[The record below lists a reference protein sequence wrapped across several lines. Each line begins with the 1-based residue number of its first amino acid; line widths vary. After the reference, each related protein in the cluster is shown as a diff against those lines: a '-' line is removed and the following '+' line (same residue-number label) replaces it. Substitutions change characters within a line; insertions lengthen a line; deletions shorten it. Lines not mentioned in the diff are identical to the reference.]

1 MRRRIDRPPFR
12 FPFRVHRSAFIAC
25 FLAFLFSLSICVAF
39 GNAQEKPKQKLQEWQ
54 IDGILAALD
63 DGYSGVKQ
71 KAFEK
76 LGEFD
81 AEDLKAFPK
90 QSEEIGK
97 RAIDILNNRQED
109 SSLRSRAA
117 EALGRVGKTND
128 AAVQVLTAI
137 LNNRQEASSLRIS
150 VIVVLGNLGKTHDM
164 MVPVLADIL
173 KNSKESSY
181 TRSKAA
187 EALGNLGKT
196 YDRAVQVLINFLNNR
211 EEVPLLRG
219 SAAVALG
226 NLGKTHDRVV
236 QVLADF
242 LKNREEVFEVR
253 SSAAVALGNLGKTHD
268 RALQILTDF
277 LNNRQE
283 APSLRS
289 KVASVLGNLGKTHDR
304 VVEVLTDI
312 FNNSKETRALRS
324 SAAVALGNLGKTH
337 DSVVPVL
344 VEILKNE
351 EEPSYTRSRA
361 AEALGHV
368 GKTNDTA
375 VQGLTAILNN
385 RQEAADV
392 RSSAVEALG
401 RVGKTNDTAV
411 QVLTNVLK
419 NSQEASSLRSIAT
432 VAVGNRIPLLVSDVF
447 IFIERTYDRSSS
459 DFNDMRFAAYFYGRG
474 NSEIKTLL
482 KWIGSPKRES
492 IPTQLNHDEAKKTLE
507 VFAKAWEPSREFPN
521 SRAELAGAIAEVAKM
536 VRWQTGDMPLLEQHY
551 KNLSDAKSKSA
562 DSVKAALDSLTVWK
576 YVNQF
581 RNIVATHLT
590 FWVALIFAYPQSP
603 QVQAIFFWNPWVRK
617 IGGAGYVGFLLAW
630 VPFLRRKL
638 FEPFRDSLLADAKLH
653 SFNPDAYFP
662 DSAVTLKDTN
672 QPQPLPTVFPE
683 IKGQS
688 ILEGDSGLGKTLF
701 LRHLV
706 KASQRIVVYLPAE
719 KCEKGVIEAIQAKLH
734 GQAQDADFL
743 RTLIYSGAIDI
754 CIDGLNEV
762 SADTRATISDFVER
776 YFKGNILM
784 TTQPIEWSPPST
796 AKTYVLQPL
805 RPDQI
810 QSFLVLRQ
818 AVLPVSATYVQ
829 DCDRYLQSAL
839 SPNQS
844 SEERIAAQRIL
855 SNPMDLT
862 IVAQMLAQGRTPDLF
877 RLQEQQYNLMASEYR
892 QIYSSEFPLKSFSEA
907 IYQHRLNDEPALPA
921 DEFYNELICMEDDK
935 HKMVISRQWKDP
947 KGEIQKEW
955 YFRHDKIAEFFI
967 VQTFLGDSET
977 AKSRMYEHLGDPR
990 FRGVYFLLATFLSI
1004 DAAQALRET
1013 LIQYAADTKDH
1024 TVSDT
1029 FVQLLR
1035 TRKA

>member
-54 IDGILAALD
+54 INGILAALD

-76 LGEFD
+76 LVEFD
-81 AEDLKAFPK
+81 AEHLKAFSK

-97 RAIDILNNRQED
+97 RAIDLAKNAQEGSKLRYKAVLALGSLGETDPSIVEVLCNWVKNVEQDSNLRLDAAYALGNLSKADASAVSILSDVLKNPKENAY
-109 SSLRSRAA
+109 LRSIAA
-117 EALGRVGKTND
+117 GTLVNWSKNDTNLIQFLSNLVTNSKED
-128 AAVQVLTAI
+128 FY
-137 LNNRQEASSLRIS
+137 LRIS
-150 VIVVLGNLGKTHDM
+150 VAEELKKLGKANPTVMKTLSGLREKVKQEGGLRIRPTAKSEQLNNSQMSIVRVLSDI
-164 MVPVLADIL
+164 VTSSKEDPVSANLAAYALDHL
-173 KNSKESSY
+173 SGANSKVVQALSNAIKSPKQDLSLRIRA
-181 TRSKAA
+181 TF
-187 EALGNLGKT
+187 ALGEIQPL
-196 YDRAVQVLINFLNNR
+196 DLSQIFVFINH
-211 EEVPLLRG
+211 
-219 SAAVALG
+219 
-226 NLGKTHDRVV
+226 THATAYED
-236 QVLADF
+236 
-242 LKNREEVFEVR
+242 
-253 SSAAVALGNLGKTHD
+253 
-268 RALQILTDF
+268 
-277 LNNRQE
+277 
-283 APSLRS
+283 
-289 KVASVLGNLGKTHDR
+289 
-304 VVEVLTDI
+304 
-312 FNNSKETRALRS
+312 FNNS
-324 SAAVALGNLGKTH
+324 
-337 DSVVPVL
+337 
-344 VEILKNE
+344 
-351 EEPSYTRSRA
+351 
-361 AEALGHV
+361 
-368 GKTNDTA
+368 
-375 VQGLTAILNN
+375 
-385 RQEAADV
+385 
-392 RSSAVEALG
+392 
-401 RVGKTNDTAV
+401 
-411 QVLTNVLK
+411 
-419 NSQEASSLRSIAT
+419 
-432 VAVGNRIPLLVSDVF
+432 
-447 IFIERTYDRSSS
+447 
-459 DFNDMRFAAYFYGRG
+459 RFAAYYYGRG
-474 NSEIKTLL
+474 ETDIRILMR
-482 KWIGSPKRES
+482 WIGRP
-492 IPTQLNHDEAKKTLE
+492 D
-507 VFAKAWEPSREFPN
+507 VFPDAEKLTDNDRRNALKVFQKAWEPSRDFPN
-521 SRAELAGAIAEVAKM
+521 PRAELARAIASVTSKGNWRTSDAA
-536 VRWQTGDMPLLEQHY
+536 LLEQHY
-551 KNLSDAKSKSA
+551 KNLSSNKFSEA
-562 DSVKAALDSLTVWK
+562 DTVKAAIDSLIVWK
-576 YVNQF
+576 SINQF
-581 RNIVATHLT
+581 RNIVAAHLA
-590 FWVALIFAYPQSP
+590 FWVGLIFLYPKYAWI
-603 QVQAIFFWNPWVRK
+603 QAIFFWNPWVRK

-662 DSAVTLKDTN
+662 NSEVTLKDAN

-706 KASQRIVVYLPAE
+706 KASPRIVVYLPAE

-743 RTLIYSGAIDI
+743 RNLIYSGAIDI

-810 QSFLVLRQ
+810 KTFLISRQ
-818 AVLPVSATYVQ
+818 TVMPVCATYAQ
-829 DCDRYLQSAL
+829 DCDRYLDAAL

-844 SEERIAAQRIL
+844 TEEYIAAQRIL

-877 RLQEQQYNLMASEYR
+877 RLQEQQYTLMANEYR
-892 QIYSSEFPLKSFSEA
+892 QIYSSEFPLKPFSEA
-907 IYQHRLNDEPALPA
+907 VYQRRLNDEPALPA